1 MKTPPLLGLYSI
13 KANSTTVRAVAARL
27 QSHHNFELIEFS
39 ETSKIMAVNL
49 LQKVGYDSTSA
60 LQLVGSNRHK
70 MLQHFNIDGKSL
82 VEEIDSLIQ
91 SHLLSN
97 YALIAMGI
105 EVSSRAFDDSK
116 RGIVVSDVRTFSQ
129 AKFIQEN
136 GGYVIRVD
144 EVASNGANDYLKDF
158 NFDKYI
164 LNDSGL
170 IGLNRNTDLTL
181 ESISEVVLEA
191 V

>member
-13 KANSTTVRAVAARL
+13 KANSTTVRAVAAHL
-27 QSHHNFELIEFS
+27 KSHHNFELFEFS
-39 ETSKIMAVNL
+39 ETSKLMAVNL
-49 LQKVGYDSTSA
+49 LKQVGYDSTTA

-70 MLQHFNIDGKSL
+70 MLHHFNIDGKSL

-91 SHLLSN
+91 SHILSN
-97 YALIAMGI
+97 YAIISMGI
-105 EVSSRAFDDSK
+105 NISTRAFHGPK
-116 RGIVVSDVRTFSQ
+116 RGIAVTDIRNYSQ
-129 AKFIQEN
+129 AKFIQDN

-144 EVASNGANDYLKDF
+144 EVNSNGANDYLKDF

-181 ESISEVVLEA
+181 ESISEVVLAA